1 MKSKILV
8 VFIIFCFQ
16 ALFASDDNILVTEY
30 EKYSENPKDNE
41 MDGHG
46 EEGQGIASDRKSRW
60 FYSNK
65 KEVYVVYN
73 KKLYFDNNYEKIIS
87 LEKINSLL
95 KQSEGDKLTCSHL
108 GDIDFFDGFLYIA
121 VDQCYSSLN
130 LKELGL
136 ENKTMQEVEEE
147 LVNRYSNI
155 WSNLSDEVE
164 ISAEF
169 NSDKLASEILMN
181 GSKFM
186 ACSDRGFPPI
196 VKECYETPSF
206 VVKYDVDG
214 DSATE
219 YVEFRTQN
227 NIRIS
232 SAAWVAYN
240 PIDKLFYNQ
249 CPANVIYNISTTED
263 TNYERN
269 KNSVCGFKFNFFNH
283 SAELKSIINLKDN
296 HPRYLTNHWSNQGAT
311 FAENGVFLYVQDDH
325 EDDYSKNT
333 GFHVYAPNYGEF
345 EKVDDIKIYNNPK
358 MFAFGHIKYDV
369 EWNGTEHRAGEL
381 EGIHVWRNSPLGG
394 DIHVLRI
401 DNEGNV
407 DDNTVWNFVSGD
419 HDDDKVN
426 DMIDNCPLVP
436 NPDQEDWNDDGIGDA
451 CQDSDKDGKLDFED
465 NCPSIWN
472 EDQSDIDKDGIGDVC
487 DKDID
492 GDTILNEYDNCPYHW
507 NPNQENWDNDYKGDA
522 CDDGDEDG
530 WYDDKDACPEH
541 YNEDTCGYADCRHS
555 TSECCIKARKDC
567 DMDGDGR
574 WDKEPKRTKTKDSD
588 IEFYDDYGFSVSAD
602 WEKERSECTTTYNKS
617 GQYFSSWYGTCEYGY
632 NIKING
638 SGSYIKDSK
647 DKVVVSSYYCYCGN
661 TSKDHDAMCNDTDT
675 NVCGTDHANPGKVW
689 NEQFGKQ
696 TWQPLYTEGDISGE
710 SNFKKLA
717 SDGNRNSEEKIVGN
731 PFHTVWEYLKDD
743 WLKSKIVDKDF
754 YRAKTPEERAA
765 MIDSG
770 DYPML
775 KISHGA
781 ILEKQ
786 PYSMAI
792 DDKHFINKGYFANSE
807 LYQYHIMEDRVD
819 FTLAKST
826 EETVDLIIETRP
838 FFGAYIIP
846 GYGKWYWEMLRDYI
860 GEKPWWKEDLP
871 FARQFEDIVKESLYE
886 SISRPSLFSRV
897 SYNGEDIKVK
907 AVEYPRNY
915 NQIFPYAV
923 QNGVYYQ
930 DNDAFKVAF
939 SDENGIFENARTVH
953 NGFEMRSAATT
964 TKGGDIYMAAGMTAM
979 SDSQIRSL
987 ADSDNP
993 AEEKPVRNRRFARIY
1008 FSNGEAIMEELAEL
1022 PWIPEYITLFVSDNQ
1037 IHAMM
1042 MDENGETSVLEYYL
1056 DKNYWIT
1063 LNSFNFGQVFSL
1075 NNTFV
1080 KENKLFFTAP
1090 DSEGRT
1096 ALFTWDSLN
1105 SFVEIA
1111 HLDSDYDSF
1120 IKPFEFADKII
1131 LADLKD
1137 ISGKSID
1144 SWQLNGTIF
1153 EKEKISLDKP
1163 KFAQKFCLNES
1174 DNVIFPGIT
1183 NFYGECVQVENYDF
1197 DEITFPDYKLSVAGY
1212 RNSLYLGG
1220 LSGIRRVEIG
1230 ENGEITK
1237 KEMIYSGESNN
1248 LAVYGNTLYA
1258 ANYSEIDIFEIADDG
1273 VIQRK
1278 SSVKTSNC
1286 KNIRIDGGKLF
1297 AAENK
1302 RVRIFD
1308 LNDPLSPELLKTI
1321 SFSNTVEDLEI
1332 AENKLFVYENL
1343 NGLLTRKGKVSVF
1356 DVSDIAT
1363 PQKIKEFSQYCN
1375 DPEMQKSGNSVYLGC
1390 KNGSFKV
1397 EETGLQKV
1405 NGSKNYLREGYV
1417 FDGILYQVFS
1427 GTLHL
1432 SSLKTEE
1439 IQEDGWL

>member
-1 MKSKILV
+1 MRSKIV
-8 VFIIFCFQ
+8 VIFIIFCFFELL
-16 ALFASDDNILVTEY
+16 ANDDDIIVLEY
-30 EKYSENPKDNE
+30 EKISEDPKNNE

-227 NIRIS
+227 NVRIS

-249 CPANVIYNISTTED
+249 CPANMIYNIPATAEGEK
-263 TNYERN
+263 NPVRN
-269 KNSVCGFKFNFFNH
+269 INSICGFEFDFSHH
-283 SAELKSIINLKDN
+283 STKLKSIIKLGKQ
-296 HPRYLTNHWSNQGAT
+296 HPRNFTSNWSNQGAT
-311 FAENGVFLYVQDDH
+311 FAENGVFLYVHDDRKDEI
-325 EDDYSKNT
+325 EDDKEKK
-333 GFHVYAPNYGEF
+333 GFRVYAPNYDEF
-345 EKVDDIKIYNNPK
+345 EIIDGIKIYNNPK
-358 MFAFGHIKYDV
+358 MFAFGHISYDA
-369 EWNGTEHRAGEL
+369 ELGSTGYRTGEL
-381 EGIHVWRNSPLGG
+381 EGIHVWHNPLLDG

-401 DNEGNV
+401 DNEPGNV
-407 DDNTVWNFVSGD
+407 DDNTLWNFRSGD
-419 HDDDKVN
+419 QDKDDVN
-426 DMIDNCPLVP
+426 DMIDKCPLVP

-472 EDQSDIDKDGIGDVC
+472 EDQKDMDGDGKGDVC
-487 DKDID
+487 DEDID
-492 GDTILNEYDNCPYHW
+492 GDGWLNEKDNCPLVE
-507 NPNQENWDNDYKGDA
+507 NPNQENWDAEKEGYFYKVGDA
-522 CDDGDEDG
+522 CDDKDKDG
-530 WYDDKDACPEH
+530 WYDDKDPCPEH

-574 WDKEPKRTKTKDSD
+574 WDKE
-588 IEFYDDYGFSVSAD
+588 IEETGELFYDNYGFSVSAD
-602 WEKERSECTTTYNKS
+602 WEKERGECTTTYSRS
-617 GQYFSSWYGTCEYGY
+617 GHYVSSWYGTCEYGY
-632 NIKING
+632 SIKING

-647 DKVVVSSYYCYCGN
+647 DKDKVIVSSYYCYCGN
-661 TSKDHDAMCNDTDT
+661 TEVEHDESKR
-675 NVCGTDHANPGKVW
+675 VCGTDHANPGEVW
-689 NEQFGKQ
+689 NKVYDTQ

-717 SDGNRNSEEKIVGN
+717 SDGNRNSEEKIVDN

-743 WLKSKIVDKDF
+743 WLKFKIVDKDF
-754 YRAKTPEERAA
+754 YRAKTPEERKA
-765 MIDSG
+765 MIFADN
-770 DYPML
+770 YPML

-781 ILEKQ
+781 ALEQQQYLFTSLNFINHEKE
-786 PYSMAI
+786 YI
-792 DDKHFINKGYFANSE
+792 INKGYFANM
-807 LYQYHIMEDRVD
+807 YQQHIDKERVD

-826 EETVDLIIETRP
+826 EETVDLIIEVRP
-838 FFGAYIIP
+838 FFGAYILP

-860 GEKPWWKEDLP
+860 GEKPWWMENLP

-897 SYNGEDIKVK
+897 SYNGDELKVK
-907 AVEYPRNY
+907 AVRYPKNY
-915 NQIFPYAV
+915 NQIFAYAAKD
-923 QNGVYYQ
+923 GIYYKE
-930 DNDAFKVAF
+930 NDAFKVAF

-953 NGFEMRSAATT
+953 NGFEMRSAAVTV
-964 TKGGDIYMAAGMTAM
+964 KGGEIYMAAGMTVTP
-979 SDSQIRSL
+979 SSQKRNASNSA
-987 ADSDNP
+987 ADP
-993 AEEKPVRNRRFARIY
+993 AEEKPIRNQRFARIY
-1008 FSNGEAIMEELAEL
+1008 FVKGEAEMEELASL
-1022 PWIPEYITLFVSDNQ
+1022 PWAPEYITLFKTNDR

-1042 MDENGETSVLEYYL
+1042 MNENGLTSILKYSS
-1056 DKNYWIT
+1056 DNNSWTT
-1063 LNSFNFGQVFSL
+1063 LNTFNFGQVFSL

-1080 KENKLFFTAP
+1080 RDNKLYFTAP
-1090 DSEGRT
+1090 NAEGKT
-1096 ALFTWDSLN
+1096 ALYTWEALN
-1105 SFVEIA
+1105 GFAEVVHI
-1111 HLDSDYDSF
+1111 DFDYDSF
-1120 IKPFEFADKII
+1120 LKPFEFDGKII

-1137 ISGKSID
+1137 ISGKSVD
-1144 SWQLNGTIF
+1144 SWQLKEEYF

-1163 KFAQKFCLNES
+1163 KFARNFCLNETG
-1174 DNVIFPGIT
+1174 NLIFPGIT
-1183 NFYGECVQVENYDF
+1183 NYYGECVKVQNYDF
-1197 DEITFPDYKLSVAGY
+1197 NEVTFPDYKLSVAGY
-1212 RNSLYLGG
+1212 KNSLYLGG
-1220 LSGIRRVEIG
+1220 LTGIRRVEIG

-1258 ANYSEIDIFEIADDG
+1258 ANYSEIDIFEIAEDG
-1273 VIQRK
+1273 SIERK
-1278 SSVKTSNC
+1278 SSLKTNNC
-1286 KNIRIDGGKLF
+1286 QNIRINNGKLF

-1308 LNDPLSPELLKTI
+1308 LSDPIEPELLKTI
-1321 SFSNTVEDLEI
+1321 SLSNTVEDLEI
-1332 AENKLFVYENL
+1332 AGNQLFVYENL
-1343 NGLLTRKGKVSVF
+1343 NSLLTRKGKVS
-1356 DVSDIAT
+1356 
-1363 PQKIKEFSQYCN
+1363 
-1375 DPEMQKSGNSVYLGC
+1375 
-1390 KNGSFKV
+1390 
-1397 EETGLQKV
+1397 
-1405 NGSKNYLREGYV
+1405 
-1417 FDGILYQVFS
+1417 
-1427 GTLHL
+1427 
-1432 SSLKTEE
+1432 
-1439 IQEDGWL
+1439 

>member
-1 MKSKILV
+1 
-8 VFIIFCFQ
+8 
-16 ALFASDDNILVTEY
+16 
-30 EKYSENPKDNE
+30 
-41 MDGHG
+41 MDQHG
-46 EEGQGIASDRKSRW
+46 EEGQGIASDRQNRW

-65 KEVYVVYN
+65 DNVYVCDQN
-73 KKLYFDNNYEKIIS
+73 FKIINRLVS
-87 LEKINSLL
+87 LDDINLTIRRN
-95 KQSEGDKLTCSHL
+95 EGDNLTCNHV
-108 GDIDFFDGFLYIA
+108 GDIDYVDGFLYIA
-121 VDQCYSSLN
+121 VDQCKRNLN
-130 LKELGL
+130 ILQELGL
-136 ENKTMQEVEEE
+136 ENQYLFDVAEA
-147 LVNRYSNI
+147 LVNHYNAI
-155 WSNLSDEVE
+155 LGNLSDEVVISYKLDSDE
-164 ISAEF
+164 IS
-169 NSDKLASEILMN
+169 IRMN

-186 ACSDRGFPPI
+186 ACSYSFSPLIATG
-196 VKECYETPSF
+196 CYETPSF
-206 VVKYDVDG
+206 VVRYDVDG
-214 DSATE
+214 NSATS
-219 YVEFRTQN
+219 YVEFKTKN
-227 NIRIS
+227 NIEIS

-249 CPANVIYNISTTED
+249 CPANVIYNISTTEN
-263 TNYERN
+263 TNHERN
-269 KNSVCGFKFNFFNH
+269 INSVCGFEFDFSHH
-283 SAELKSIINLKDN
+283 SAELKSIINLNGN
-296 HPRYLTNHWSNQGAT
+296 HPRYLSGHWVNQGAT
-311 FAENGVFLYVQDDH
+311 FAENGVFLYVQDDE

-345 EKVDDIKIYNNPK
+345 ETVDGIKIYNNSK
-358 MFAFGHIKYDV
+358 IFAFGHIKYDV
-369 EWNGTEHRAGEL
+369 EWDGTEYRTGEL
-381 EGIHVWRNSPLGG
+381 EGIHVWRNAPQLKG

-401 DNEGNV
+401 ENEPGDV
-407 DDNTVWNFVSGD
+407 DDNTVLNFVSGD
-419 HDDDKVN
+419 HDLDNVN
-426 DMIDNCPLVP
+426 DMIDNCPLLP
-436 NPDQEDWNDDGIGDA
+436 NPKQEDFDKDGVGDA
-451 CQDSDKDGKLDFED
+451 CDADIDGDGILNESD
-465 NCPSIWN
+465 NCPFVRN
-472 EDQSDIDKDGIGDVC
+472 EDQKDTDGDGKGDFC
-487 DKDID
+487 DEDID
-492 GDTILNEYDNCPYHW
+492 GDTILNEYDNCPYVE
-507 NPNQENWDNDYKGDA
+507 NLSQENWDNDHKGDA
-522 CDDGDEDG
+522 CDDKDGDK
-530 WYDDKDACPEH
+530 WYDDKDPCPEDW
-541 YNEDTCGYADCRHS
+541 NGERCGYADCRHS

-567 DMDGDGR
+567 DRDGDGR
-574 WDKEPKRTKTKDSD
+574 WDKEIEKTG
-588 IEFYDDYGFSVSAD
+588 ELFYDNYGFSVSAD
-602 WEKERSECTTTYNKS
+602 WEKEKEKNKCTTTDSRS
-617 GQYFSSWYGTCEYGY
+617 GQYVSSWYGTCEYGY
-632 NIKING
+632 SIKING

-647 DKVVVSSYYCYCGN
+647 DKDKVVVSSYYCYCGN
-661 TSKDHDAMCNDTDT
+661 DKDTHKDCSDGGA
-675 NVCGTDHANPGKVW
+675 CGTDHANPGEVW
-689 NEQFGKQ
+689 NKRYNKQ
-696 TWQPLYTEGDISGE
+696 TWQPLYTEGNISGE
-710 SNFKKLA
+710 SKFKKLA
-717 SDGNRNSEEKIVGN
+717 SDGNKNSKEKIVDN

-743 WLKSKIVDKDF
+743 WLKSKVINKDF

-781 ILEKQ
+781 VLEQ
-786 PYSMAI
+786 QLYSMAV
-792 DDKHFINKGYFANSE
+792 DNKHFINRGYFANSE
-807 LYQYHIMEDRVD
+807 SYQEHIDKERVD

-846 GYGKWYWEMLRDYI
+846 GYGKWYWEMLKEYI
-860 GEKPWWKEDLP
+860 GERPFWPEGLP

-886 SISRPSLFSRV
+886 SISRPSIFSRV

-915 NQIFPYAV
+915 NQIFAYAV

-930 DNDAFKVAF
+930 DNGTFKVAF
-939 SDENGIFENARTVH
+939 SDQNGIFENARTVH

-964 TKGGDIYMAAGMTAM
+964 TKGGDIYMAAGMTATPG
-979 SDSQIRSL
+979 SQIRNL
-987 ADSDNP
+987 ADSDNS

-1042 MDENGETSVLEYYL
+1042 MDENGETSVLEYYSE
-1056 DKNYWIT
+1056 NNSWVT
-1063 LNSFNFGQVFSL
+1063 LNIFNFGQVFSL

-1080 KENKLFFTAP
+1080 KDNKIYFTAP
-1090 DSEGRT
+1090 NTEGKT
-1096 ALFTWDSLN
+1096 AFYTWDN
-1105 SFVEIA
+1105 SNNFVEIA
-1111 HLDSDYDSF
+1111 HLDSEYDSF
-1120 IKPFEFADKII
+1120 IKPFEFGGEII

-1174 DNVIFPGIT
+1174 DNTIFPGIT
-1183 NFYGECVQVENYDF
+1183 NFYGECVKVENYDF
-1197 DEITFPDYKLSVAGY
+1197 DEVTFPDYKLSVAGY
-1212 RNSLYLGG
+1212 KNSLYLGG

-1258 ANYSEIDIFEIADDG
+1258 ANYSEIDIFEIAEDG
-1273 VIQRK
+1273 SISRK

-1321 SFSNTVEDLEI
+1321 SLTKTVEDLEI

-1356 DVSDIAT
+1356 DVSDIAN

-1427 GTLHL
+1427 GTLHK
-1432 SSLKTEE
+1432 SSVESDE
-1439 IQEDGWL
+1439 MEEDGWL